1 VKLLVTIPPSTID
14 VRAPFLVFTT
24 FFVMNRFIKA
34 CTCASVTVDLGLLNS
49 IEAVFP
55 FSQPKTNLKTVALDK
70 GEVDVAMVYSTDG
83 LLKKYN
89 LYVLEDDLS
98 FFPIYNPALC
108 IRKEVLDKYPD
119 IPKALEPLT
128 KTLTTEDIINLNYL
142 VDVEGKDHEAVAK
155 TYLQEKGLI
164 K

>member
-1 VKLLVTIPPSTID
+1 
-14 VRAPFLVFTT
+14 
-24 FFVMNRFIKA
+24 
-34 CTCASVTVDLGLLNS
+34 
-49 IEAVFP
+49 
-55 FSQPKTNLKTVALDK
+55 
-70 GEVDVAMVYSTDG
+70 
-83 LLKKYN
+83 
-89 LYVLEDDLS
+89 VLEDDLS

-155 TYLQEKGLI
+155 AYLQEKGLI